1 MEARQLRKGPELASY
16 LLSGAAPLA
25 TYKAITLFEYNS
37 NNQRTDKIKAFATEL
52 ILPKFNYSK
61 IRTITPSMPRV
72 FLSGDLQEAV
82 KVELINP
89 IAEVRY
95 NNTLCLY
102 ADDIVLL
109 SEEEGFEL

>member
-1 MEARQLRKGPELASY
+1 MEAKQLRKGPELASY

-25 TYKAITLFEYNS
+25 TYKATTLFEYNS
-37 NNQRTDKIKAFATEL
+37 NNQRTDKIKGFSTEL
-52 ILPKFNYSK
+52 ILPQFNYEK
-61 IRTITPSMPRV
+61 IKTYTASMPRV
-72 FLSGDLQEAV
+72 FLGGDLEEAV

-109 SEEEGFEL
+109 SEEEGLEL